1 MIVGIKKIKIQTME
15 MMRLCHPVKSDLDIR
30 ISNKIMTMRPT
41 RRMMKRKKRK
51 MMRNRMMR
59 KRMMKMLMT
68 MAMN

>member
-30 ISNKIMTMRPT
+30 ISNKIMTMRPM
-41 RRMMKRKKRK
+41 R
-51 MMRNRMMR
+51 RNRMMR
-59 KRMMKMLMT
+59 KRMMKMLMI